1 VAGCSIVSTPTA
13 VLFPGQGVPLEGAG
27 DEVARIR
34 PDLLEAVIAAVG
46 EDPFPRAAESTRF
59 TQPAIVCSSLARWS
73 RLGLPRPD
81 AFFGHS
87 LGEIVALAVSGTIDE
102 PEALVLAAARGAA
115 MADADPEK
123 LGSMAAVRKGGIDAA
138 RELANAHGLVVA
150 CDNAPGQVIIA
161 GRITGLDA
169 AAEAAKATGN
179 RVRRLDVA
187 GAFHSPLMEPAIPRL
202 QEAIDATTFREP
214 HTTVWSAVTAQ
225 PIDDPRRRLIDSLTY
240 PVLFRPGLLGLHAAG
255 VRRFVDAGPGEVAAG
270 LARKTF
276 AEGFEGDAAVE
287 VDVPSLVATGSATAT
302 GEDA

>member
-1 VAGCSIVSTPTA
+1 MSVRTA

-27 DEVARIR
+27 EEVARLR
-34 PDLLEAVIAAVG
+34 PDLLAAVVEAVG

-73 RLGLPRPD
+73 ALGLPNPD

-102 PEALVLAAARGAA
+102 HEALVLAAARGAA

-123 LGSMAAVRKGGIDAA
+123 LGSMAAVRKGGVEAA
-138 RELANAHGLVVA
+138 SALAGEHGLVVA

-161 GRITGLDA
+161 GLITGIDA
-169 AAEAAKATGN
+169 AAETAKASGN

-187 GAFHSPLMEPAIPRL
+187 GAFHSPLMEPAIPGL
-202 QEAIDATTFREP
+202 QAAIDATTFREP
-214 HTTVWSAVTAQ
+214 HTPVWSAVTAA
-225 PIDDPRRRLIDSLTY
+225 PIDDPPGRLIDSLTH
-240 PVLFRPGLLGLHAAG
+240 PVLFRPGLLGLHATG

-276 AEGFEGDAAVE
+276 ADAEGGDAVTVE
-287 VDVPSLVATGSATAT
+287 VPEIADGQRATHPAGATGD
-302 GEDA
+302 DA

>member
-1 VAGCSIVSTPTA
+1 MSVRTA

-27 DEVARIR
+27 DEVSRLR
-34 PDLLEAVIAAVG
+34 PDLLEAAIDAVG

-73 RLGLPRPD
+73 RLGLPNPD

-87 LGEIVALAVSGTIDE
+87 LGEIVALAVSGAIDE
-102 PEALVLAAARGAA
+102 REALVLAAARGAA

-123 LGSMAAVRKGGIDAA
+123 LGSMAAVRKGGIQAA
-138 RELANAHGLVVA
+138 QELADAHGLVVA

-161 GRITGLDA
+161 GLITGLDA
-169 AAEAAKATGN
+169 AAEAAKASGN

-187 GAFHSPLMEPAIPRL
+187 GAFHSPLMEPATAGL
-202 QEAIDATTFREP
+202 QAAIDATTFREP
-214 HTTVWSAVTAQ
+214 HTTVWSAVTAA
-225 PIDDPRRRLIDSLTY
+225 PIDDPPRRLIDSLTH
-240 PVLFRPGLLGLHAAG
+240 PVLFRPGLLGLHASG
-255 VRRFVDAGPGEVAAG
+255 VRRFVDAGPGEIAAG

-276 AEGFEGDAAVE
+276 ADAEGTDAVE
-287 VDVPSLVATGSATAT
+287 VEVPEVVAPAAA

>member
-1 VAGCSIVSTPTA
+1 MSVRTA

-27 DEVARIR
+27 EEVARLR
-34 PDLLEAVIAAVG
+34 PDLLEIAIDAVG

-73 RLGLPRPD
+73 TLGLPNPD

-102 PEALVLAAARGAA
+102 REALVLAAARGAA
-115 MADADPEK
+115 MADADPER
-123 LGSMAAVRKGGIDAA
+123 LGSMAAVRKGGIEAA
-138 RELANAHGLVVA
+138 TELAAQHGLVVA

-161 GRITGLDA
+161 GLITGIDA
-169 AAEAAKATGN
+169 AAETAKASGN

-187 GAFHSPLMEPAIPRL
+187 GAFHSPLMEPAIAGL
-202 QEAIDATTFREP
+202 QAAIDRTTFREP
-214 HTTVWSAVTAQ
+214 HTTVWSAVTAA
-225 PIDDPRRRLIDSLTY
+225 PIDDAPRRLIDSLTH
-240 PVLFRPGLLGLHAAG
+240 PVLFRPGLLGLHATG

-276 AEGFEGDAAVE
+276 ADAEGSDVVS
-287 VDVPSLVATGSATAT
+287 VDVPETPAERPVGATGD
-302 GEDA
+302 DA

>member
-1 VAGCSIVSTPTA
+1 VSVRTA

-27 DEVARIR
+27 EEVARLR
-34 PDLLEAVIAAVG
+34 PDLLDAVIEAVG

-73 RLGLPRPD
+73 RLGLDRPD

-102 PEALVLAAARGAA
+102 REALVLAAARGRA
-115 MADADPEK
+115 MADADPER
-123 LGSMAAVRKGGIDAA
+123 LGSMAAVRKGGIEAA
-138 RELANAHGLVVA
+138 TALAEAHGLVVA

-161 GRITGLDA
+161 GLITGLDA
-169 AAEAAKATGN
+169 AAEDAKASGN

-187 GAFHSPLMEPAIPRL
+187 GAFHSPLMEPAIEGL
-202 QEAIDATTFREP
+202 QAAIDATTFREP
-214 HTTVWSAVTAQ
+214 HTTVWSAVTAR
-225 PIDDPRRRLIDSLTY
+225 PIDDPPRRLIDSLTH
-240 PVLFRPGLLGLHAAG
+240 PVLFRPGLLGLHADG

-276 AEGFEGDAAVE
+276 ADLEGDAAAE
-287 VDVPSLVATGSATAT
+287 VLVPEIPTADGLAAATGD
-302 GEDA
+302 DA